1 MYFMPGSEESL
12 LLASLLFLP
21 CFQPA
26 TSSAY
31 YQCFSLV
38 FFFLDQS
45 SAQLPDALLDAI
57 NAFPQAAL

>member
-12 LLASLLFLP
+12 LLASLLLLS

-26 TSSAY
+26 PSSAY

-38 FFFLDQS
+38 LFLDQS
-45 SAQLPDALLDAI
+45 SAQLPDALLDGI